1 MVLTLIV
8 GSDFYCILPSQSPK
22 GDSSPRGR
30 AKGLEQTCNRAIN
43 CDFAIK
49 RVEESLWIYSAS
61 LWAMASMADSA
72 RRTSSFVLQ

>member
-30 AKGLEQTCNRAIN
+30 AKSVCEFGNSSINGNLEI
-43 CDFAIK
+43 IK
-49 RVEESLWIYSAS
+49 NWIIGV
-61 LWAMASMADSA
+61 
-72 RRTSSFVLQ
+72 RQEQKRKGERTAL